1 METMFT
7 PVQVK
12 PQAKP
17 VIRLKPASRGSRF
30 LAAMVDAAAVLV
42 IWLPALIFQNP
53 VLFLAGICA
62 FAVLQMFLLS
72 RDGQSVGK
80 RVLGIRIVKND
91 TEANGG
97 FVSNVLLR
105 VIVNAVLSFIPFYTL
120 VDILLIFRDDRRCIH
135 DMIAGTKVVKG

>member
-1 METMFT
+1 MDTTFT

-12 PQAKP
+12 PQPAP
-17 VIRLKPASRGSRF
+17 VTKLTPASRGSRF

-42 IWLPALIFQNP
+42 IYLVSLVAKNP
-53 VLFLAGICA
+53 VLFLAAICA

-80 RVLGIRIVKND
+80 RVLGIKIVKND
-91 TEANGG
+91 TEVNGG

-105 VIVNAVLSFIPFYTL
+105 VIVNTVLSFIPFYTL
-120 VDILLIFRDDRRCIH
+120 VDILLIFREDRRCIH
-135 DMIAGTKVVKG
+135 DMIAGTRVVEG